1 MPCRREIAI
10 DNDDP
15 ATEVHMACATRW
27 LSRDKAA
34 QSVIEKYESV
44 TEQHYD
50 SQDSNT
56 TSLGLSVHVT
66 LVVLLAICVVR
77 FVLCCAI
84 LCCVVRFCGLHT
96 AAVQFTLFALVPSC
110 PSARRRY
117 RTDYKYFVG
126 LCAVS
131 DVMAKQAVLSR
142 AFQPGDL
149 DGHTV
154 RAAVAAFLEG
164 MGRLK
169 SKHFGPSLEK
179 LREGMGP
186 GYSAAEPGN
195 FVYGNKK
202 FEISFSVAKRQF
214 IEDFS
219 VELATSAEARIKER
233 FPSCALL
240 EAFDVFDVRR
250 LPDDVPDD
258 YGSAEIELLRK
269 HFVSLVQV
277 DDDDTAAE
285 WPELLALLKV
295 RQGHRSR
302 YYSHLHRFVC
312 RAQARPKGEP
322 WRLTY
327 KALKRELGAR
337 LPIMQAHMDIKA
349 VLVLPA
355 SYARGGFLI

>member
-1 MPCRREIAI
+1 
-10 DNDDP
+10 
-15 ATEVHMACATRW
+15 
-27 LSRDKAA
+27 
-34 QSVIEKYESV
+34 
-44 TEQHYD
+44 
-50 SQDSNT
+50 
-56 TSLGLSVHVT
+56 
-66 LVVLLAICVVR
+66 
-77 FVLCCAI
+77 
-84 LCCVVRFCGLHT
+84 
-96 AAVQFTLFALVPSC
+96 
-110 PSARRRY
+110 
-117 RTDYKYFVG
+117 
-126 LCAVS
+126 
-131 DVMAKQAVLSR
+131 MAKKAVLSR

-154 RAAVAAFLEG
+154 RAAVGAFLEG
-164 MGRLK
+164 MDRLK

-295 RQGHRSR
+295 RQRHRSR
-302 YYSHLHRFVC
+302 YYSHCTALFVVRRHGRRASRGGSHTRHSRESSVRAC
-312 RAQARPKGEP
+312 RSCKHTWTSRPF
-322 WRLTY
+322 WF
-327 KALKRELGAR
+327 
-337 LPIMQAHMDIKA
+337 
-349 VLVLPA
+349 LPA